1 MPKKYICQTCKKEFN
16 NKSNYE
22 KHRIRKESCGIEVV
36 MVMDAYHKLPVKRI
50 LKRGSENMV
59 YGNKETW
66 ENPDTNTHHRSSV
79 ITIPK
84 INYDDNLLTVVEDG
98 NEYRKCRFCGKKF
111 IYSSGI
117 AKHFREGKCALSKN
131 GGSLYAKNP
140 TGKSPAK
147 TEEKK
152 EVIHQVIYNTVNY
165 ITNDNK
171 VINNNVLQQSI
182 NNPTYNTSNIL
193 NQTFNI
199 NAWGKENLQK
209 VSEGLLKNAVFNP
222 EDGIINLIKHVHF
235 NPETPE
241 NSNLRLKKKKT
252 QVMEIFDGDN
262 WIVKDKDTIIH
273 NLLTDKKDLMDEQ
286 CDKMLESQK
295 LNGFVH
301 SNYGDFSKKLE
312 NYLNLGRTE
321 LDKKSSDLYKN
332 LAKRVMDVL
341 QVDYEQRKK

>member
-1 MPKKYICQTCKKEFN
+1 MPKKYTCKTCKKEFN
-16 NKSNYE
+16 NISNYE
-22 KHRIRKESCGIEVV
+22 KHLIRKESCGIKVV
-36 MVMDAYHKLPVKRI
+36 MVMDDYHKLKVKKI
-50 LKRGSENMV
+50 LKSGDENMV
-59 YGNKETW
+59 YGNGFLTHS
-66 ENPDTNTHHRSSV
+66 NTTNTHHESPS

-84 INYDDNLLTVVEDG
+84 IHYDDNLLKVVENG
-98 NEYRKCRFCGKKF
+98 KEYRKCRLCGKKF
-111 IYSSGI
+111 IYEAGI
-117 AKHFREGKCALSKN
+117 AKHFREGKCPVMKKS
-131 GGSLYAKNP
+131 GSLYAKNP
-140 TGKSPAK
+140 TAK
-147 TEEKK
+147 TPEKIEEKK
-152 EVIHQVIYNTVNY
+152 GVIHQVIYNTVNY

-171 VINNNVLQQSI
+171 VINHNISQHTI
-182 NNPTYNTSNIL
+182 NNPIYNTQNVL

-199 NAWGKENLQK
+199 NAWGKENLGK
-209 VSEGLLKNAVFNP
+209 VSEGLLKNAVYNP

-235 NPETPE
+235 NPDTPE
-241 NSNLRLKKKKT
+241 NSNLRLKKKKS
-252 QVMEIFDGDN
+252 QIMEIFDGDS

-321 LDKKSSDLYKN
+321 LDKQSSSLYKN

-341 QVDYEQRKK
+341 HVDYEQRKK